1 VRMSTGTRVHG
12 LLGLTVSVLL
22 IAGVIVGCSGSD
34 DPSGGSSASSDS
46 SGPAAGGT
54 APPLTGAPDPKTVP
68 APIWQADLSGPNP
81 LTHFRNTPYNNDGA
95 PAPEVV
101 DAPGISGAKA
111 VRYPVP
117 GGGKRSELE
126 PQVDSYK
133 EGDDAY
139 FGFAW
144 NLPDDFPVNADGWQ
158 VVAQWKNAGDGSPP
172 IEVKIDH
179 GQFVLDGGAGGD
191 DPRANYFTK
200 PIGPAI
206 TGQQTDVVLH
216 IHFSTDPAKA
226 QVDVWMNGQKRIDAF
241 RPPGGT
247 RYSSDDSYLK
257 TGIYRDTAI
266 DQTAVLYLI
275 DARVA
280 RSYDSA
286 AALVGPRS

>member
-1 VRMSTGTRVHG
+1 MSTGTRAHG

-22 IAGVIVGCSGSD
+22 IAGVVVGCSGS
-34 DPSGGSSASSDS
+34 SGSSGSTGS
-46 SGPAAGGT
+46 SGSGAVGS

-68 APIWQADLSGPNP
+68 APIWQAALSAPNP
-81 LTHFRNTPYNNDGA
+81 LSHFRNTPYNNVGA
-95 PAPEVV
+95 PAPEIV
-101 DAPGISGAKA
+101 DAPGVSGAKA
-111 VRYPVP
+111 VRYTVP
-117 GGGKRSELE
+117 GGGKRTELE

-144 NLPDDFPVNADGWQ
+144 NLPADFPVNADGWQ
-158 VVAQWKNAGDGSPP
+158 VVAQWKNDGDGSPP
-172 IEVKIDH
+172 IEIKVDH

-191 DPRANYFTK
+191 DPRANYFTQ
-200 PIGPAI
+200 PIGPAV

-216 IHFSTDPAKA
+216 IHFSTDPTKA
-226 QVDVWMNGQKRIDAF
+226 QVDAWMNGQKRIDAF
-241 RPPGGT
+241 HPPGGT
-247 RYSSDDSYLK
+247 RYSNDDSYLK